1 MFAVRPLQV
10 LLTLLLSL
18 SSLSSLS
25 SLLSLLSLSSSL
37 LLHDRP
43 SGKVYAP
50 ARRTR
55 PTLEIPP

>member
-10 LLTLLLSL
+10 LLSLLL
-18 SSLSSLS
+18 SLSSLS

-37 LLHDRP
+37 LLRDRP

-55 PTLEIPP
+55 PTPEIPP